1 MSAKDS
7 VELWRS
13 IFELLKSIAIVFVVV
28 ALFAF
33 PQLVHRAL
41 TGIGVAEFD
50 LWGFKGKTALAKV
63 ATDLQ
68 EAQVVQTELTQK
80 LAASDAELKRIV
92 GENDELRRRP
102 QPTRGP
108 DGKTVGA
115 KNPASAPALGENVL
129 ALLAQNGDALKRAT
143 DFRTQTNKALSQ
155 NAAIISS
162 AKEIMAKGDQRWIV
176 IFGSDVSEEA
186 ALTELKRAAAQG
198 FDDAFVCLKRGR
210 YRSVV
215 EFSSL
220 EAANQALPKI
230 RSLSDTAQEAYV
242 VNLGVWCP
250 KLERRNAK
258 LFECG

>member
-1 MSAKDS
+1 MSAKDA

-13 IFELLKSIAIVFVVV
+13 VVELLKSLALVLVVV

-68 EAQVVQTELTQK
+68 EAQVVQNELTRK
-80 LAASDAELKRIV
+80 LQASDAELKRLV
-92 GENDELRRRP
+92 TENEDLRRR
-102 QPTRGP
+102 QPLARP
-108 DGKTVGA
+108 DGKPSPYQA
-115 KNPASAPALGENVL
+115 QSAPQSQDDSVR
-129 ALLAQNGDALKRAT
+129 ALLIQNSNALTRAN
-143 DFRTQTNKALSQ
+143 DFRAQTDKALTQ

-162 AKEIMAKGDQRWIV
+162 AKEMTAKGDQRWIV
-176 IFGSDVSEEA
+176 IFGSDVSEDA
-186 ALTELKRAAAQG
+186 ALTALKRATAEG
-198 FDDAFVCLKRGR
+198 FDTVFVCLKRGR

-215 EFSSL
+215 EFGSL
-220 EAANQALPKI
+220 EAATQALPQI
-230 RSLSDTAQEAYV
+230 RAMSDAAREAYV

-250 KLERRNAK
+250 RLEKRSDR
-258 LFECG
+258 LYECS